1 MIPDLIEF
9 IYANLELSRLFKV
22 SVKPLQSVWMSEAV
36 WNRVGARGTL
46 FDFLVRLITAFDQ
59 TIPWEIRLR
68 YTQLISRRS
77 KPVQTWF
84 RRFTSV

>member
-1 MIPDLIEF
+1 MRNEVVPNGTPKSPLIMIPDLIEF

-46 FDFLVRLITAFDQ
+46 FDFLVRLITALDQ
-59 TIPWEIRLR
+59 TIP
-68 YTQLISRRS
+68 
-77 KPVQTWF
+77 
-84 RRFTSV
+84 